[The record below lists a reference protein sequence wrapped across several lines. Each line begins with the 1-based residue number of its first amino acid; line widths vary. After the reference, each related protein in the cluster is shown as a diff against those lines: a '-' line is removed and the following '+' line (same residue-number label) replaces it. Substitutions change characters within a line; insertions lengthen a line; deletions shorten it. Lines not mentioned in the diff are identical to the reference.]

1 MRYIHGQN
9 LMIRDVSPDNVLV
22 FEDGKVIKLCD
33 FGLVSYG
40 DKSKLDAGK
49 IYYKAPEI
57 IASNL

>member
-1 MRYIHGQN
+1 
-9 LMIRDVSPDNVLV
+9 MIRDVSPDNVLV
-22 FEDGKVIKLCD
+22 FEDGKVVKLCD

-57 IASNL
+57 LASNL